1 MERPDLIDII
11 IEEPARELTGTI
23 GKQILAFIRKAGHIT
38 FFLWSS
44 INSLFTPPF
53 FFRQIVKQA
62 YQIGVTSFPL
72 VAVCGFAIGLV
83 MAMQTI
89 GVLTR
94 FGAVYYMASVVGLS
108 MVRELGPVFT
118 AIMVAG
124 RAGSGIAAELGSMK
138 VTYQID
144 ALRVMAINPINYL
157 VTPRLWAAMLMLPL
171 LTIMADFLGIFGG
184 FLIGITQGGI
194 NPEFYYNITIKYI
207 QFKDFLP
214 GLLKTIPFGFIVA
227 GVASYEGF
235 NTSGG
240 TEGVGISTTT
250 AVVVSCLSILIS
262 DVFLTKATI
271 LIFG

>member
-1 MERPDLIDII
+1 MDHHEVIDFL
-11 IEEPARELTGTI
+11 EEPALEVTGTV
-23 GKQILAFIRKAGHIT
+23 GQQALALSRKAGSVT
-38 FFLWSS
+38 LFLWKSFC
-44 INSLFTPPF
+44 SLFAPPF
-53 FFRQIVKQA
+53 YFQQVVKQA

-94 FGAVYYMASVVGLS
+94 FGAVYYVASVVGLS

-144 ALRVMAINPINYL
+144 ALRVMAINPIKYL
-157 VTPRLWAAMLMLPL
+157 VAPRLWAAMIMLPL
-171 LTIMADFLGIFGG
+171 LTILADLLGIFGG
-184 FLIGITQGGI
+184 FLIGTTQGGI
-194 NPEFYYNITIKYI
+194 NAEFYYNVTIKYI
-207 QFKDFLP
+207 GFKDLLP

-235 NTSGG
+235 HTRGG

-250 AVVVSCLSILIS
+250 SVVVSSLCILIS
-262 DVFLTKATI
+262 DVFLTKGVM